1 MDAKVGV
8 GVKVV
13 VPRRHLLGADEFGAL
28 ASGGTGALRGG
39 AAGRVLALVVGGRHW
54 FGRAGRL
61 GRLGEVG
68 GDDLVPLEIAAE
80 NILKKNSTYSKKKS
94 ILYAYKFY
102 IFFSKCK
109 NIKCHT

>member
-28 ASGGTGALRGG
+28 APGGTGALRGG

-80 NILKKNSTYSKKKS
+80 NIFKKNSTYSKKN
-94 ILYAYKFY
+94 AYYTHINFIY
-102 IFFSKCK
+102 FFKM
-109 NIKCHT
+109 